1 MFSYDY
7 STSDP
12 SGYLEELETEIAEL
26 HRQLETIEPAD
37 EEYPYSIG
45 NLLDLTADAERCRMI
60 LEDNTLSEIL
70 QNGYNYMSGVVD
82 SLSMLR
88 AAAEIEKTYP
98 ESAVICQQYT
108 GYEDIE
114 SMLREYENV
123 YAEHD
128 YNAYISLQKRRL
140 KTTRFYPIMK
150 RP

>member
-1 MFSYDY
+1 MKNTLTAPQSFS
-7 STSDP
+7 
-12 SGYLEELETEIAEL
+12 
-26 HRQLETIEPAD
+26 
-37 EEYPYSIG
+37 
-45 NLLDLTADAERCRMI
+45 LTADAERCRMI

-70 QNGYNYMSGVVD
+70 QNGYNYHE
-82 SLSMLR
+82 LALWIRFPMLR

-128 YNAYISLQKRRL
+128 YNAYISLQKKEIKNNPFLSDNEKAIEIEALELYL
-140 KTTRFYPIMK
+140 KPIQ
-150 RP
+150 R